1 MLPEPGEGIIGRES
15 LQQFLVTA
23 WVVSSGQQARHKV
36 LWHMA
41 STGYPPFGE
50 DCNNKMEKSMRTV
63 QPLRGALVG
72 FGFIMENGHAA
83 AYRQRALMKGDV
95 QIVAI
100 ADICAAR
107 RQRAKEV
114 FPSARIYDDH
124 QTLLEREAG
133 NLDFVDVATPP
144 CDHAAV
150 AMDALGVGLHVLCE
164 KPLARSTEEAA
175 AMLKQ
180 AVKSKRVLFP
190 CHNYKHA
197 PVVKAVRKII
207 ASGDIGEPHLVT
219 LQTFRN
225 THARGVA
232 EWRPDWRRERHFSG
246 GGIAMDHGSHTFY
259 LAFEWM
265 GSYPTS
271 ITANMLQSSSADT
284 EEEFICTLRFPNGM
298 ATAHLSW
305 TAGVRKVLYTIH
317 GDRGAIRVEDDR
329 IEIARLHKN
338 ALRSYCAEWDFE
350 NAESLSDWMD
360 SSHVGWFNSLFDQ
373 FKNAIECKTFVGVE
387 AVESFRCVQ
396 LIQMGYRSANEDSR
410 RVTLNKSAA
419 LADFDGL
426 PLPQIAGVSTVAS

>member
-1 MLPEPGEGIIGRES
+1 
-15 LQQFLVTA
+15 
-23 WVVSSGQQARHKV
+23 
-36 LWHMA
+36 
-41 STGYPPFGE
+41 
-50 DCNNKMEKSMRTV
+50 MEKSMRTV
-63 QPLRGALVG
+63 QPLRGALIG

-83 AYRQRALMKGDV
+83 AYRRRATTNSDV

-107 RQRAKEV
+107 RQHAKEV
-114 FPSARIYDDH
+114 FPSARIYEDH
-124 QTLLEREAG
+124 RTLLEHEVG

-144 CDHAAV
+144 CDHATV
-150 AMDALGVGLHVLCE
+150 ALDALGVGLHVLCE

-175 AMLKQ
+175 AMLNL
-180 AVKSKRVLFP
+180 AVKSRRVLFP

-232 EWRPDWRRERHFSG
+232 DWRPDWRRERKFSG

-271 ITANMLQSSSADT
+271 ITANLLQSSSADT
-284 EEEFICTLRFPNGM
+284 EEEFACTLRFPNGM

-338 ALRSYCAEWDFE
+338 TLRSYCAEWDFE
-350 NAESLSDWMD
+350 NAEMPSDWMD
-360 SSHVGWFNSLFDQ
+360 SSHVGWFSSLFDQ
-373 FKNAIECKTFVGVE
+373 FKNAIERKAFVGIE

-410 RVTLNKSAA
+410 RITLSKSAA
-419 LADFDGL
+419 LSLSNSDGL
-426 PLPQIAGVSTVAS
+426 PLRQIAGASTVAP